1 MFAVTSLFRRKQLKG
16 PCDDSW
22 GMELYLFRLQFV
34 SQKLLKSHIRT
45 SFSNGPQ
52 LLLKHVAWERLR
64 KQLWWPFSSKAVGLM
79 TLLLME
85 KCCREAKDENEVQTA
100 SASLQP
106 SVVFS

>member
-1 MFAVTSLFRRKQLKG
+1 MFAVMLLFRRKQLKV

-22 GMELYLFRLQFV
+22 GMELYLFRLQCV

-52 LLLKHVAWERLR
+52 LLLKHVAWEQHR
-64 KQLWWPFSSKAVGLM
+64 KELWWPFTTKTVALM

-85 KCCREAKDENEVQTA
+85 KCCRETHVEYEVQTA
-100 SASLQP
+100 SASLEP
-106 SVVFS
+106 